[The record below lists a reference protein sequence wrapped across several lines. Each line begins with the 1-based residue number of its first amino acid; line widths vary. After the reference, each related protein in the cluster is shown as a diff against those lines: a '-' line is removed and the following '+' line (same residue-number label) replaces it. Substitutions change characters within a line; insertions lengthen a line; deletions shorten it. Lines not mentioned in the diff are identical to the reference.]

1 MEKRDKEMP
10 YEVIIQERNKVDL
23 YGNVVYY
30 IYWFDK
36 YGNDITNEWKFWSK
50 GPKKKY
56 DRVNRYLTDSWLK
69 EYCQTAEQCRKA
81 NKPKIVMLDEEEDD
95 FAKQKRDE
103 FYAYVKHHCPGF
115 EDKIEW
121 EYFQK
126 NNTMPW
132 NLSRQITNW
141 ID

>member
-50 GPKKKY
+50 GPKKEY

-69 EYCQTAEQCRKA
+69 EYYYEVEYPTVEE
-81 NKPKIVMLDEEEDD
+81 NKGATIFISHLDSCLGWDNEEEE
-95 FAKQKRDE
+95 K
-103 FYAYVKHHCPGF
+103 
-115 EDKIEW
+115 
-121 EYFQK
+121 
-126 NNTMPW
+126 
-132 NLSRQITNW
+132 
-141 ID
+141 

>member
-56 DRVNRYLTDSWLK
+56 DRVNRYLTDS
-69 EYCQTAEQCRKA
+69 
-81 NKPKIVMLDEEEDD
+81 
-95 FAKQKRDE
+95 
-103 FYAYVKHHCPGF
+103 
-115 EDKIEW
+115 
-121 EYFQK
+121 
-126 NNTMPW
+126 
-132 NLSRQITNW
+132 
-141 ID
+141 